1 MGVSDDQLAILAVTL
16 GCGLLLQIL
25 GCVIYANWWPFLV
38 MVVNVIAPLPN
49 FLFFGGQS
57 HSEGEMFLA
66 GNSRGFLGF
75 GKFLL
80 GGCLTSYVGLPAIL
94 AHAGVITPEALAFEL
109 AGAAFIFASG
119 ALYVKFISDS
129 RSGGSAGTSGS
140 AGLYT

>member
-38 MVVNVIAPLPN
+38 MVVNVIAPLPY

-57 HSEGEMFLA
+57 QAEGDAFFQ

-80 GGCLTSYVGLPAIL
+80 GGCLTTYVGLPVVL
-94 AHAGVITPEALAFEL
+94 AHAGVIVPEALAFEL
-109 AGAAFIFASG
+109 AGAAFIFAAA
-119 ALYVKFISDS
+119 ALYVKFVSDA
-129 RSGGSAGTSGS
+129 RAAGGGGAGGP